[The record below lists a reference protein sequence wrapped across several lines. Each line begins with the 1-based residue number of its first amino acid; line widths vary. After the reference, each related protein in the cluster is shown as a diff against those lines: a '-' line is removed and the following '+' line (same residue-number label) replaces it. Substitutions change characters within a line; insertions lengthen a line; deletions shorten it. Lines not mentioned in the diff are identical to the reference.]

1 MSRIGVFGGTF
12 DPIHFGHLR
21 PALELRDVLGLDELL
36 FVPCRMPPHRTQP
49 QASPEVRGE
58 IVARAIAEV
67 AGFTLDLRELER
79 PGPSFTVDT
88 LTELHRERPGAQLVL
103 LLGMDAFLGLGGW
116 REPER
121 LFDLAH
127 VAVAHRPGWKL
138 AENAAPAELIRDRVC
153 ADANELAADAA
164 GRILFIE
171 VTQLEISAT
180 AVRVLASA
188 GGDIRYLVPE
198 VVREYIEETGCYR
211 NV

>member
-12 DPIHFGHLR
+12 DPIHLGHLR
-21 PALELRDVLGLDELL
+21 PALELRGVLGLDELL
-36 FVPCRMPPHRTQP
+36 FVPCRTPPHRTHP
-49 QASPEVRGE
+49 RAAAEVRGE
-58 IVARAIAEV
+58 MVARAIAEV
-67 AGFTLDLRELER
+67 PGLTLDRRELDR
-79 PGPSFTVDT
+79 AGPSYTVDT
-88 LTELHRERPGAQLVL
+88 LAELRRQRPGVQLFL

-121 LFDLAH
+121 LFELAH
-127 VAVAHRPGWKL
+127 VAVAHRPGWRL
-138 AENAAPAELIRDRVC
+138 GENAGPAELIRGRVC
-153 ADANELAADAA
+153 SDPAELAGVAA
-164 GRILFIE
+164 GRIAFIE

-198 VVREYIEETGCYR
+198 VVREFIEETGCYR